1 MLRFLTA
8 GESHGPAQM
17 AILEGIP
24 AGLALSVSD
33 IQKELDKRKGGL
45 GRGGRGKIETDEVDI
60 LSGVRLGK
68 TMGSPIA
75 LMVKNKDFVN
85 WQQTMSSVKLRHMES
100 VLGSHVPV
108 TNPRPG
114 HADLAGVLKYGF
126 DDVRNVSERAS
137 ARETVMRAGIGAIC
151 KKFLKEF
158 DISIAS
164 HTIQVGNIQMPMRPH
179 DKKYMFE
186 AVSKVDSI
194 DPDIRCLDPK
204 ISQEMKKA
212 ILEAIKNKDTL
223 GGVIEVI
230 AHHVPVGLGS
240 HVHWDRRLDGRLAS
254 ALMSIPSVKAVEIGE
269 GIASS
274 GKYGS
279 QVHDT
284 LQGSTL
290 QGRRTNRAGGIEGG
304 ISNGEEIV
312 CKIYLK
318 PIPTLGKP
326 LDSVDIITKKPVKA
340 LTERSDVCVV
350 PRAGVIAESMMAYV
364 LAEVFLEKFGGD
376 SMKETKRNYNGYLRS
391 LR

>member
-1 MLRFLTA
+1 MLRYLTA
-8 GESHGPAQM
+8 GESHGKAIL
-17 AILEGIP
+17 AILEGMP
-24 AGLALSVSD
+24 AGLKIDAGR
-33 IQKELDKRKGGL
+33 INQELRRRQVGF
-45 GRGGRGKIETDEVDI
+45 GRGKRMQIEKDAAEIV
-60 LSGVRLGK
+60 SGIKGGVTLA
-68 TMGSPIA
+68 SPIT
-75 LMVKNKDFVN
+75 LCIRNKDAGIE
-85 WQQTMSSVKLRHMES
+85 KLHR
-100 VLGSHVPV
+100 VLA
-108 TNPRPG
+108 PRPG

-164 HTIQVGNIQMPMRPH
+164 HTIQIGNIQMPVRPH

-186 AVSKVDSI
+186 ALSKVDDT
-194 DPDIRCLDPK
+194 DPEIRCLDPK
-204 ISQEMKKA
+204 ISREMKKA

-230 AHHVPVGLGS
+230 AHHIPVGLGS
-240 HVHWDRRLDGRLAS
+240 HVHWDRRLDAKLAS

-326 LDSVDIITKKPVKA
+326 LQTVDIITKKTTEA
-340 LTERSDVCVV
+340 LVERSDVCVV
-350 PRAGVIAESMMAYV
+350 PRAGVIAESMMAFI
-364 LAEVFLEKFGGD
+364 LAEAFLEKFGGD
-376 SMKETKRNYNGYLRS
+376 SMKETKRNYNGYLT
-391 LR
+391 LLK